1 MVFHQG
7 SAVGNYMTV
16 LTLFIGCGACC
27 REHRQYNKYKSGS
40 RVKVK
45 KRYPLTYLNF
55 HCTNSCCVSLLF
67 RRIDAQTFTR
77 KTKFLEVRRGQRS
90 DAKYKI
96 VRMHKGRNGTPEW
109 DMVGYTEGLHVK
121 LQPKFGLEGKR
132 VKSQKTIKV
141 VTIED
146 YPMVQMSREKLEVG
160 EVCVLSYPCG
170 NRTSSEDFV
179 ANDTTQ
185 KSDKHCCTGFLID
198 IILWLERDLDI
209 EFDLFMVEDG
219 KYGTFDRETKQWN
232 GMIRVL
238 MDGKA
243 DMALGVLTINSRR
256 KQVVSFSHP
265 FGYQDLKIL
274 VSSKSV
280 DSRVKIGTEFLIPFE
295 AMLWIASLLMINF
308 ILGIVWFMERLSPYG
323 HYHRGYGREKNAFN
337 LSVCMSYIWSGVFK
351 LQLEDVMPKS
361 SSARFTTAVFLLAT
375 LVLTTS
381 YTANLAASVV
391 SFEVQLP
398 VTGIRDP
405 KVNEVS

>member
-1 MVFHQG
+1 MSTG
-7 SAVGNYMTV
+7 
-16 LTLFIGCGACC
+16 
-27 REHRQYNKYKSGS
+27 
-40 RVKVK
+40 K
-45 KRYPLTYLNF
+45 KE
-55 HCTNSCCVSLLF
+55 
-67 RRIDAQTFTR
+67 
-77 KTKFLEVRRGQRS
+77 FLELRYGTRT
-90 DAKYKI
+90 DTKYKI
-96 VRMHKGRNGTPEW
+96 ARIQKGHNGTPEW
-109 DMVGYTEGLHVK
+109 DMVGYTEGLRVK
-121 LQPKFGLEGKR
+121 LQPKFWLEGKR
-132 VKSQKTIKV
+132 VPSEGKIKV
-141 VTIED
+141 VTIAD
-146 YPMVQMSREKLEVG
+146 YPLVLISRHKLEVG
-160 EVCVLSYPCG
+160 QVCVFGHPCV
-170 NRTSSEDFV
+170 NYVSSEEFV
-179 ANDTTQ
+179 ANDTTRN
-185 KSDKHCCTGFLID
+185 SAKHCCGGFLID
-198 IILWLERDLDI
+198 IILWLERDLGI

-361 SSARFTTAVFLLAT
+361 SSARFTAAVFSFAT

-391 SFEVQLP
+391 SSEVQLP

-405 KVNEVS
+405 KVNEAFLKMPLIK

>member
-1 MVFHQG
+1 
-7 SAVGNYMTV
+7 
-16 LTLFIGCGACC
+16 
-27 REHRQYNKYKSGS
+27 
-40 RVKVK
+40 
-45 KRYPLTYLNF
+45 
-55 HCTNSCCVSLLF
+55 
-67 RRIDAQTFTR
+67 
-77 KTKFLEVRRGQRS
+77 
-90 DAKYKI
+90 
-96 VRMHKGRNGTPEW
+96 
-109 DMVGYTEGLHVK
+109 MVGYTEGLHVK

-170 NRTSSEDFV
+170 NRTSSKEFI
-179 ANDTTQ
+179 ANYSTQ
-185 KSDKHCCTGFLID
+185 KSAKHCCSGFLID
-198 IILWLERDLDI
+198 IILWLERDLGI

-238 MDGKA
+238 VDGKA
-243 DMALGVLTINSRR
+243 DMALASLTINSERE
-256 KQVVSFSHP
+256 KVVSFSHP
-265 FGYQDLKIL
+265 FGYEDLKIL
-274 VSSKSV
+274 ISSKSV
-280 DSRVKIGTEFLIPFE
+280 DSYNLGTGFLNPFE
-295 AMLWIASLLMINF
+295 VILWITFFLMVHF

-361 SSARFTTAVFLLAT
+361 SSARFTTAVFSLAT
-375 LVLTTS
+375 LVFITS

-391 SFEVQLP
+391 SSEVQLS